1 MDFQK
6 LLQDKRILFGAIAVV
21 AIIVFSICIFAFTHA
36 NSKEDAQSKIY
47 KADNEK
53 LKKDVPLLTTDN
65 LGKIIEVEALLYR
78 HHIKTTRVD
87 GGGSKV
93 QLVLDKDNQVKQR
106 DQALLLIAQNG
117 FIDGNVGLEV
127 FDKSSFTD
135 TKDDKRIKLA
145 RAVNGEI
152 SRLIRKIGNG
162 RIENASVFVSIPENQ
177 LFTSQQ
183 KPITAT
189 VQIVLAT
196 GDKLSKSEVR
206 AITNLLLG
214 SISGLEAEN
223 ISITDTNG
231 NVYASLS
238 KAGDDALDKIEEND
252 DYMKRK
258 VQLQLDKLL
267 GKGNYVVTVST
278 YLRQAPTQR
287 MSTIYDPDRNVILS
301 EQEFNESLGDKNSE
315 SGQVSNAVSL
325 YLPSGLPQ
333 VAATDQNRSY
343 NRNAQERQYGTTK
356 TQVEEYLKPG
366 MIEDISI
373 AVTIENNA
381 LPDMISLGELKEL
394 IAKAASPKVR
404 SENVEIMFAKDVIP
418 SLEPDKDI
426 KMPKPEGSGNPW
438 FAPLIILFA
447 ALIIG
452 FMILSRRVNKA
463 KEEQESKINDLK
475 QLNAKQSDELKE
487 VNQRAQMLLAQQNE
501 IQQSLT
507 TIRQPV
513 QIPVAN
519 MEELVENVNETIEE
533 EDDDE
538 MAIQVKNWIEG

>member
-6 LLQDKRILFGAIAVV
+6 LLQDKRILFGSIAVV
-21 AIIVFSICIFAFTHA
+21 AIIIFSICIFAFTHA
-36 NSKEDAQSKIY
+36 NGGDDAQTKLY

-53 LKKDVPLLTTDN
+53 LKQDVPLLTSDN

-78 HHIKTTRVD
+78 HHIKTRRVD

-231 NVYASLS
+231 NVYASLA

-278 YLRQAPTQR
+278 YLRQAPTER
-287 MSTIYDPDRNVILS
+287 TSTIYDPERNVILS
-301 EQEFNESLGDKNSE
+301 EQEFNENLGDRNSE

-333 VAATDQNRSY
+333 AAATNQNRSY

-356 TQVEEYLKPG
+356 TQIAEYLKPG

-438 FAPLIILFA
+438 FAPLIIIAVF
-447 ALIIG
+447 LIISY
-452 FMILSRRVNKA
+452 MVLSKRVNQAKA
-463 KEEQESKINDLK
+463 EQEAKINDLK
-475 QLNAKQSDELKE
+475 QLNAQQSNELKE

-519 MEELVENVNETIEE
+519 MDELVENVNETIEE

>member
-6 LLQDKRILFGAIAVV
+6 LLQDKRILFGLIGVV
-21 AIIVFSICIFAFTHA
+21 ALIVFGICIFAFTHA
-36 NSKEDAQSKIY
+36 NGGEDAQSKIY

-53 LKKDVPLLTTDN
+53 LKKDVPLLTSDN

-278 YLRQAPTQR
+278 YLRQAPTER
-287 MSTIYDPDRNVILS
+287 TSTIYDPERNVILS
-301 EQEFNESLGDKNSE
+301 EQEFNENLGDKNSE

-333 VAATDQNRSY
+333 AASTDQNRSY
-343 NRNAQERQYGTTK
+343 NRTAQERQYGTTK
-356 TQVEEYLKPG
+356 TQIAEYLKPG

-438 FAPLIILFA
+438 FAPLIIIAIF
-447 ALIIG
+447 LIISY
-452 FMILSRRVNKA
+452 IVLSKRVNQAKA
-463 KEEQESKINDLK
+463 EQEAKINDLK
-475 QLNAKQSDELKE
+475 QLNAQQSNELKE

-519 MEELVENVNETIEE
+519 MDELVENVNETIEE